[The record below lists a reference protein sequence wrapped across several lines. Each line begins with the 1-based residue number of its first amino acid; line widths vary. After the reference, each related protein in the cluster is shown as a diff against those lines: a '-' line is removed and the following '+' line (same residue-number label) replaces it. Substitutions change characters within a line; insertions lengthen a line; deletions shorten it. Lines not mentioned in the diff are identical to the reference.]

1 MKDNPLYQLAMLGL
15 GVYVLKLWLDDR
27 KALVNGQPN
36 PKALPGATPASS
48 SAVMIGVVGALV
60 LLAVET
66 WGEIKLGIADEQSDM
81 TALFALCT
89 LTAAV
94 VEEIIFRGFL
104 VIEKRGRLVLWAGV
118 VGASVVFA
126 ALHQHVWNW
135 EGGWPWADGKLN
147 WTPTAKGWFSTAA
160 IFVGSL
166 WFYAVRFA
174 SFNPTRSLLPCF
186 AAHAAKNLGV
196 IGVKALQGHLVGW
209 W

>member
-1 MKDNPLYQLAMLGL
+1 MNDDPLFQLLMLGA
-15 GVYVLKLWLDDR
+15 GIFVFKMWLDDR
-27 KALVNGQPN
+27 RAFVNGSPN
-36 PKALPGATPASS
+36 PRALPGAVPAGRN
-48 SAVMIGVVGALV
+48 AVTIAVAGALV
-60 LLAVET
+60 LLAAET

-94 VEEIIFRGFL
+94 VEEVIFRGYL
-104 VIEKRGRLVLWAGV
+104 VIDKRGRVVLWAGV
-118 VGASVVFA
+118 VAASVVFA
-126 ALHQHVWNW
+126 ALHQHLWNW

-147 WTPTAKGWFSTAA
+147 WTPTAKGWFSTLALFA
-160 IFVGSL
+160 GSL

-174 SFNPTRSLLPCF
+174 SFNPARSLLPCF

-196 IGVKALQGHLVGW
+196 IAVKAVQGHLVGW